1 MEPVPEQALTSS
13 AEIVMKYQSLI
24 VLSLSCGLA
33 SADVIWPHNT
43 PGPMRHIMVS
53 LDGTTLHT
61 HVEGDPEPTLLD
73 RYPGEAYFGAAS
85 VLEGMAY
92 GNQFGWMADGFINPG
107 AGNTI
112 AIELVSGSAGLMTY
126 QGGMRSMV
134 SMHTFAPI
142 FGTAGSSPV
151 WNWSGMMVH
160 HWYAAAENGDY
171 EATYRIF
178 VSDSA
183 GNAVAGYTD
192 AFATLHFRAVP
203 APGGTAAL
211 AVCGLLAARRRRGGG
226 A

>member
-1 MEPVPEQALTSS
+1 
-13 AEIVMKYQSLI
+13 MKHEALI
-24 VLSLSCGLA
+24 VLSLFCGLA
-33 SADVIWPHNT
+33 SADAIWPHNT

-53 LDGTTLHT
+53 LDGAMLHA
-61 HVEGDPEPTLLD
+61 HVEGGTAPTMLD
-73 RYPGEAYFGAAS
+73 RYPGETYLGAAS
-85 VLEGMAY
+85 VLEGTAY

-112 AIELVSGSAGLMTY
+112 AIELVSATSGLMTY

-151 WNWSGMMVH
+151 WNWSGMMAH

-203 APGGTAAL
+203 TPGGAAVLGL
-211 AVCGLLAARRRRGGG
+211 AGLVAARRRRDGG